1 MWALPRLCPV
11 VSRRLCCG
19 PASPMRMHLSP
30 LAGGMQS
37 SRPSLGLCPCR
48 GQPFPVRPGRR
59 KGRLRST
66 RVSAEY
72 AVAVGG
78 PKAVLGWPQLFE
90 ASGVWPMGRPPPR
103 FKFFVFK
110 IYMSVLLPREG

>member
-19 PASPMRMHLSP
+19 PASSMRMHLSP
-30 LAGGMQS
+30 YAGGMQS
-37 SRPSLGLCPCR
+37 FRPSLGLCPCR

-59 KGRLRST
+59 KARLRSI
-66 RVSAEY
+66 RDSAVY

-78 PKAVLGWPQLFE
+78 PKAVLGWLRSFE
-90 ASGVWPMGRPPPR
+90 ASGVWPMGRPFPP
-103 FKFFVFK
+103 V
-110 IYMSVLLPREG
+110 